1 MLEETHAVNMVLGG
15 TGGAAALFVLIK
27 FFAKQGFG
35 GLLDVKEMGAR
46 ADIIAD
52 LRADIERLKEDRD
65 EDRSRIGQL
74 ETKVGKLQ
82 DRLVVV
88 RTHALTIYGIV
99 QTWCKSCSGNRN
111 QEILDLLAAIIRED

>member
-1 MLEETHAVNMVLGG
+1 MIDGVAIDAVAGA
-15 TGGAAALFVLIK
+15 GGAAGVFMLIK

-46 ADIIAD
+46 NDILAD
-52 LRADIERLKEDRD
+52 LRDDIDRLKREAQEDR
-65 EDRSRIGQL
+65 ERIEQL
-74 ETKVGKLQ
+74 ENKVGKLQ

-99 QTWCKSCSGNRN
+99 QNSCTGCNFNRGK
-111 QEILDLLAAIIRED
+111 EILDLLTAIIRED